1 MYKINWQFPNYPK
14 LLFQSEMI
22 LIKITFFILMQMKLI
37 IAKRSLNL
45 ASLAWKVGAFGT
57 RKLLVNEAAD

>member
-1 MYKINWQFPNYPK
+1 MYKINRQFPNYPK

-22 LIKITFFILMQMKLI
+22 LIKITLFILMQMKLI

-45 ASLAWKVGAFGT
+45 DPLAWKVRAFGT